1 MTEKPTSEKPTT
13 EKPTTEK
20 PMPEM
25 LARAAAKAAAARA
38 SRVEATRQ
46 KETLDAAQLLVNE
59 ERSGSALKLLRAR
72 SARVAQGTGAA
83 SGEAERPSDPSSLRP
98 LERALTLKAPVK
110 APETSAGISRSAV
123 CGQCQERRYVL
134 YSSGEF
140 VRAKLCDCRPVCSQ
154 CQGRG
159 YSLKFGDNGY
169 AYHSP
174 CDCRD
179 VERRIELFNRA
190 LIPSHYTHKDLT
202 SFEDTVDNRHALTHV
217 RAYAREYPAEKSG
230 LLLVGDSGTG
240 KTHLLVGL
248 LKILTLE
255 KGIECLFKDFFLLL
269 SEVRQS
275 WDSGRYE
282 SDLIRPLTDVDVLV
296 VDELGK
302 GRSHSDWEQAL
313 LDEIICK
320 RYNQMKTTLLTTN
333 FPLELREDPRASTN
347 GTNAKIDRM
356 SQARVANLTDG
367 RTREILEQRVGE
379 RIFSRLKQMCTIL
392 RVPGADYRR
401 THAAGTNR

>member
-1 MTEKPTSEKPTT
+1 MTEKLAT

-25 LARAAAKAAAARA
+25 LARSAAKAAAARA
-38 SRVEATRQ
+38 SRAEATRQ
-46 KETLDAAQLLVNE
+46 KEAQATAQAPE
-59 ERSGSALKLLRAR
+59 IEGKSGSALHLLRAR
-72 SARVAQGTGAA
+72 SARAAQGNGDAA
-83 SGEAERPSDPSSLRP
+83 GEADRSSEPSALRP
-98 LERALTLKAPVK
+98 LERALIFK
-110 APETSAGISRSAV
+110 APEASAGMARPTG
-123 CGQCQERRYVL
+123 CMQCQERRYVL
-134 YSSGEF
+134 YSAGEF

-159 YSLKFGDNGY
+159 YTLKFSDNGY

-202 SFEDTVDNRHALTHV
+202 SFEDTPDNRHALTHV
-217 RAYAREYPAEKSG
+217 RAYAQGYPAEKSG

-333 FPLELREDPRASTN
+333 FPLELRDDPRSATS
-347 GTNAKIDRM
+347 GTPAKIDRM